1 MTCKEIYN
9 LHACG
14 AKESGLHDAYR
25 DVLLDSRDEIHK
37 NNTPLHTACYFADI
51 TAVAYYRKEVRIPT
65 QKTMTVTLRYVSW
78 QGATLVKTM
87 PFLPT
92 LRKCSFLK
100 GREFHSQESIRPS

>member
-51 TAVAYYRKEVRIPT
+51 TAVGILQER
-65 QKTMTVTLRYVSW
+65 
-78 QGATLVKTM
+78 GADTNAKNDDGDTPLCILARRNPCQDV

>member
-51 TAVAYYRKEVRIPT
+51 TAVGILQERGADT
-65 QKTMTVTLRYVSW
+65 NAKTMTVTLRYVSW